1 MFQFFYFNLR
11 NLEEIKSKIKSS
23 ECLQF
28 IGNYSIYHNSNSFQH
43 LRKKLKYKISTPI
56 HPFSEGIINHRNNN
70 SQIRL
75 DFNIKEIPFLN
86 IEKVADIFNY
96 SLPNKIEDINDF
108 YIFNEFTAIPYLV
121 LSSKTNEEKET
132 R

>member
-1 MFQFFYFNLR
+1 M
-11 NLEEIKSKIKSS
+11 EEIKSKIKSS
-23 ECLQF
+23 ESLQF

-56 HPFSEGIINHRNNN
+56 HPFSEGIINNNINNN
-70 SQIRL
+70 SQFCL

-96 SLPNKIEDINDF
+96 SLPNKIEDVEDF